1 MMTTSNTAVWY
12 IFKMLRE
19 QDHHRIL
26 KNPYS
31 LKKNITS
38 TLFGHKSSAKKS
50 TNLSPLEP
58 LLIKSDLGEELVIL
72 AGNTDPSL

>member
-31 LKKNITS
+31 LKKSIPS
-38 TLFGHKSSAKKS
+38 PLFGHKSSAKKS